1 MTLNQLKYAIIVA
14 ESESFNEAAKKLFIS
29 QPSLST
35 SIHSLEEE
43 IGVQIF
49 RRSQNGIAV
58 TPEGKEFIGY
68 ARQVMEQ
75 YELLDARYITK
86 SEVKKRFSVS
96 MQHYSFAVEAFVE
109 LLKQYGGEEYD
120 FRIRET
126 QTYELIEDVAKLR
139 SEVGVLYLN
148 SFNEAVLRKTMR
160 ENDLKFRIPKEY
172 RSNFYAFI

>member
-1 MTLNQLKYAIIVA
+1 MTVQQLKYILKVA
-14 ESESFNEAAKKLFIS
+14 EVGSITEAAKLLFIS

-58 TPEGKEFIGY
+58 TPDGKEFIGY

-126 QTYELIEDVAKLR
+126 QTYESVSYTHLTLPTIA
-139 SEVGVLYLN
+139 
-148 SFNEAVLRKTMR
+148 
-160 ENDLKFRIPKEY
+160 
-172 RSNFYAFI
+172 

>member
-1 MTLNQLKYAIIVA
+1 MTVQQLKYILKVA
-14 ESESFNEAAKKLFIS
+14 EVGSITEAAKLLFIS

-75 YELLDARYITK
+75 YELLVNQKSRKDSVCQCSIILLRLMLLCIWLSSMVWTNMSLLYTK
-86 SEVKKRFSVS
+86 PR
-96 MQHYSFAVEAFVE
+96 H
-109 LLKQYGGEEYD
+109 
-120 FRIRET
+120 
-126 QTYELIEDVAKLR
+126 
-139 SEVGVLYLN
+139 
-148 SFNEAVLRKTMR
+148 MR
-160 ENDLKFRIPKEY
+160 L
-172 RSNFYAFI
+172 